1 MSSKVK
7 PTKNQDTQAALTN
20 PEADYTL
27 APQKEILRYPTDWW
41 RCLRYKPIS
50 GRYEGEMTTPDAG
63 KYLLDL
69 RVDIDSRHANSPVMN
84 RVSADL
90 YQVYNYTWG
99 TLKYKWRVYK
109 SSWII
114 DNPTVQWSSC
124 SVTITGNLRF
134 WTGYH
139 IITSAKIVIPWSG
152 GTIGPAEVKISSIWS
167 SSSSVYVCS
176 KKSNAFRDVELEVDI
191 CDSVNDAPILPEY
204 DTDDHSNR
212 PADLPQ
218 RVLTIQEAYQ
228 EAGIHMTINPTNTI
242 IDDSDSQFNTWS
254 PAELHDAMEQHFS
267 QYAGSWPKWHLWCLL
282 AGTYQSSTV
291 GGIMFDAAAGYGG
304 AGDAP
309 DRQGCAIFRNH
320 SWFNS
325 LVENPSTQTQAAAMR
340 KYLYTYVH
348 EIGHAFNLLHSWD
361 KSRPD
366 ALSWMNYDWKYDN
379 RNGSGTFW
387 GNFRMRFDDEELIH
401 MRHGNRASVI
411 MGADP
416 WASGGHM
423 EAPEG
428 AMTNLLGNAPVDF
441 TVRSKGYYQFMEP
454 VSIELRV
461 KNISNLPINLDTQLN
476 PEYGG
481 VIIYIKRPDGKILQY
496 APVLCKIATP
506 ELKVLSPL
514 VDNVEGND
522 RHSQNVFLSFGSDGF
537 YFNEPGDYYIRAV
550 YQGDGSLLIP
560 SNLHRISIGRPFSR
574 DEEKIAQDFF
584 NHDTGMALYLNG
596 SASPFLKKAMNT
608 LEEISSKFEKSPL
621 GAQVSMV
628 LAKNLSNPFYRIKK
642 DKMVKERDANPGDA
656 LKFTEK
662 SLNYQKAES
671 SAFQNIDYHEL
682 RKIRTELLV
691 NMGKTEEAKKEVK
704 ELVNELKKR
713 GVNQPVLDDIKSYTK
728 GL

>member
-7 PTKNQDTQAALTN
+7 ATTNQDLQNALIN

-27 APQKEILRYPTDWW
+27 EPQKELYRYPTDWW
-41 RCLRYKPIS
+41 RCLRYMPIS
-50 GRYEGEMTTPDAG
+50 GRYEGEMTSPDAG

-90 YQVYNYTWG
+90 YQVYTYTWG
-99 TLKYKWRVYK
+99 TFKYKWRVYK

-114 DNPTVQWSSC
+114 DNPTVTWSSC
-124 SVTITGNLRF
+124 SVKIKGNIRY
-134 WTGYH
+134 WKGYY
-139 IITSAKIVIPWSG
+139 ILSSAEIVIPWSG
-152 GTIGPAEVKISSIWS
+152 GTIGPAQVKISTIWS
-167 SSSSVYVCS
+167 SSSSEYVCA
-176 KKSNAFRDVELEVDI
+176 KKSNAFRDVKLEVDI
-191 CDSVNDAPILPEY
+191 CDSVNSAPILPEY

-212 PADLPQ
+212 PVDLPQ
-218 RVLTIQEAYQ
+218 RVLTIEEAYQ
-228 EAGIHMTINPTNTI
+228 EAGINMTINPTNTI
-242 IDDSDSQFNTWS
+242 IDDSDAQFNTWS
-254 PAELHDAMEQHFS
+254 PAELHDAMELHFS
-267 QYAGSWPKWHLWCLL
+267 QYAGTWPKWHLWCLL
-282 AGTYQSSTV
+282 AGTFQSSTV
-291 GGIMFDAAAGYGG
+291 GGIMFDAAAAYGG

-320 SWFNS
+320 SWFNN
-325 LVENPSTQTQAAAMR
+325 LVENPSTQSQAAAMR

-348 EIGHAFNLLHSWD
+348 EIGHAFNFLHSWD

-401 MRHGNRASVI
+401 MRHGDRASVI

-423 EAPEG
+423 EAPDG
-428 AMTNLLGNAPVDF
+428 AMSNLLGDAPVDF
-441 TVRSKGYYQFMEP
+441 TIRSKGYYQFMEP
-454 VSIELRV
+454 ISIELRV
-461 KNISNLPINLDTQLN
+461 KNISNLPLNLDTQLN

-514 VDNVEGND
+514 ANGVKGND

-560 SNLHRISIGRPFSR
+560 SNMHRISIGRPFSR
-574 DEEKIAQDFF
+574 DEEKTAQDFF
-584 NHDTGMALYLNG
+584 NNDTGMALYLNG
-596 SASPFLKKAMNT
+596 SASPFLKQAMNT
-608 LEEISSKFEKSPL
+608 LEEVSNKFEKSPL

-628 LAKNLSNPFYRIKK
+628 LAKNLSDPFFRVKK
-642 DKMVKERDANPGDA
+642 DKMVKERDANPADA

-662 SLNYQKAES
+662 SLNVQKAEA

-682 RKIRTELLV
+682 RKIRTDLLV
-691 NMGKTEEAKKEVK
+691 KMGKTEEAKKEVK
-704 ELVNELKKR
+704 ELVSELKKR